1 MMPCLICLSCP
12 SVPKNMEFHG
22 IPEGIKVDQ
31 VDMFRAAPP
40 SPLDPTTFGST
51 AKSQRLPLASVV
63 GAACSSMSGK
73 APLEGHRSGNKTTKN
88 KEKQHT
94 TLKSELS
101 IVNNKVEITKSNWH
115 QNSQWPLLTLWQCP
129 TGRAQPRGVISGCKS
144 TPGRAQLSAKSPS
157 RSPRS
162 LGIPR
167 KTWLRLRER
176 TSLA

>member
-1 MMPCLICLSCP
+1 
-12 SVPKNMEFHG
+12 MEFHG

-88 KEKQHT
+88 KEKRQRET
-94 TLKSELS
+94 THN
-101 IVNNKVEITKSNWH
+101 IEIGIIN
-115 QNSQWPLLTLWQCP
+115 
-129 TGRAQPRGVISGCKS
+129 CK
-144 TPGRAQLSAKSPS
+144 Q
-157 RSPRS
+157 
-162 LGIPR
+162 
-167 KTWLRLRER
+167 
-176 TSLA
+176 